1 MDLFVIIGRCE
12 ISISFGSFAHI
23 ETDLFINGQT
33 LMKNIINLN
42 YLMKMKLM
50 NVLFFV
56 NL

>member
-33 LMKNIINLN
+33 LKEVMKKLKED
-42 YLMKMKLM
+42 MK
-50 NVLFFV
+50 
-56 NL
+56 

>member
-33 LMKNIINLN
+33 HYIFLKNN
-42 YLMKMKLM
+42 YLF
-50 NVLFFV
+50 NHYRACIYTI
-56 NL
+56 N

>member
-33 LMKNIINLN
+33 HLLKVHNCEKIHHKIR
-42 YLMKMKLM
+42 K
-50 NVLFFV
+50 
-56 NL
+56 

>member
-33 LMKNIINLN
+33 HGFICNNWSL
-42 YLMKMKLM
+42 
-50 NVLFFV
+50 
-56 NL
+56 

>member
-33 LMKNIINLN
+33 LPDTNYFYIDEQKNQDFST
-42 YLMKMKLM
+42 YH
-50 NVLFFV
+50 
-56 NL
+56 

>member
-33 LMKNIINLN
+33 LERVYKNEQL
-42 YLMKMKLM
+42 KHAPKLK
-50 NVLFFV
+50 
-56 NL
+56 